1 MCALI
6 INYSYTINHFHPI
19 SFSSTVIQDSLTDSL
34 LHTSLLERL
43 VALERMGVVAEQE
56 EAQLVRGECLDA
68 AVPEGQPGKVN

>member
-43 VALERMGVVAEQE
+43 VALEQKWAIDPPIK
-56 EAQLVRGECLDA
+56 ALLALANTLNDHYQLW
-68 AVPEGQPGKVN
+68 